1 MEAATETQRL
11 QITLQELIDFL
22 GKVQITFRANR
33 VYQSLRCNNKTTAIA
48 VYALQ
53 TYITTCEEVA
63 RTEYAVQSNMRIV
76 QELQAAVSQ
85 RNNVVADQSDAPSLP
100 AFSQV
105 GQMPTSGEHIS
116 LHTID

>member
-33 VYQSLRCNNKTTAIA
+33 VEQSLRCNSKTTAITI
-48 VYALQ
+48 YALQ

-76 QELQAAVSQ
+76 QDLQAAVSQ
-85 RNNVVADQSDAPSLP
+85 RNNVFADQCDAPSLP
-100 AFSQV
+100 ASSQS
-105 GQMPTSGEHIS
+105 GQMPTSSEHNS
-116 LHTID
+116 LHMPD